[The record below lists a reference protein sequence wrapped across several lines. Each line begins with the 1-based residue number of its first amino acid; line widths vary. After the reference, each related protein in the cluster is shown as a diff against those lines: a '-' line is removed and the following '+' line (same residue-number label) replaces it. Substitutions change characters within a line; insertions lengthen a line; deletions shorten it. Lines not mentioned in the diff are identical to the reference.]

1 MFGSQSS
8 SLLSTLEP
16 SLLLNILSV
25 RLRFGGRGRRLP
37 ANHMAHAPTK
47 AGRTRPS
54 EKLQR
59 VPPLAIVTPSLST
72 DHHSSMSRKIWVL
85 LVYHDFQ
92 ILGSRFIVRID
103 NSEVIDELRDKIKGK
118 KPEAF
123 SRLRVDPD
131 DITAWKTKGEMII
144 DHSTSLERLAKIL
157 KSINVDDVEAIERI
171 REGVSLENLELSDGQ
186 TLLAQL
192 PGSLLS
198 IICQSALIFTTT

>member
-1 MFGSQSS
+1 
-8 SLLSTLEP
+8 
-16 SLLLNILSV
+16 
-25 RLRFGGRGRRLP
+25 
-37 ANHMAHAPTK
+37 
-47 AGRTRPS
+47 
-54 EKLQR
+54 
-59 VPPLAIVTPSLST
+59 
-72 DHHSSMSRKIWVL
+72 MSRKIWVL

-103 NSEVIDELRDKIKGK
+103 NSEVIDELRDKIKGE

-131 DITAWKTKGEMII
+131 DITVWKTKGEMII
-144 DHSTSLERLAKIL
+144 DHSTTLERLAKIL

-171 REGVSLENLELSDGQ
+171 RESVSLENLELSDGQ

>member
-1 MFGSQSS
+1 
-8 SLLSTLEP
+8 
-16 SLLLNILSV
+16 
-25 RLRFGGRGRRLP
+25 
-37 ANHMAHAPTK
+37 
-47 AGRTRPS
+47 
-54 EKLQR
+54 
-59 VPPLAIVTPSLST
+59 
-72 DHHSSMSRKIWVL
+72 MSRKIWV

-118 KPEAF
+118 KHEAF

-131 DITAWKTKGEMII
+131 DITVWKTKGEMII
-144 DHSTSLERLAKIL
+144 DHSTTLEHLAKIL
-157 KSINVDDVEAIERI
+157 KGISVDDVEAIDRI

>member
-1 MFGSQSS
+1 
-8 SLLSTLEP
+8 
-16 SLLLNILSV
+16 
-25 RLRFGGRGRRLP
+25 
-37 ANHMAHAPTK
+37 
-47 AGRTRPS
+47 
-54 EKLQR
+54 
-59 VPPLAIVTPSLST
+59 
-72 DHHSSMSRKIWVL
+72 MSRKIWVL

-92 ILGSRFIVRID
+92 ILGSRFIVRVD

-118 KPEAF
+118 ILEAF

-131 DITAWKTKGEMII
+131 DITVWKTKGEMII
-144 DHSTSLERLAKIL
+144 DHSTTLERLAKIL